1 MNSEIE
7 STLTKITPSGLDG
20 LVHGIFYARGSRRA
34 HANSRDVEYEYEPL
48 PVSPA
53 EQVVASG
60 VIR

>member
-20 LVHGIFYARGSRRA
+20 LVHGIFCARDSQRARR
-34 HANSRDVEYEYEPL
+34 NSRDVEYEYEPL

-53 EQVVASG
+53 EQVHAGG